1 MALECTQ
8 HERIKRLESML
19 DGNGQPGLNQTVSRI
34 DTSLTNLE
42 KLIPELKTTVSAFN
56 RYMIE
61 KEAEEKKAK
70 ELRAKREKELEAEA
84 KRKRQNQ
91 NILMTVLAM
100 IAALIGSLFG
110 K

>member
-1 MALECTQ
+1 MAIECTQ
-8 HERIKRLESML
+8 QDRIKRIENML
-19 DGNGQPGLNQTVSRI
+19 DGNGRPGLTQTVSRI
-34 DTSLTNLE
+34 DTSLLSLE

-61 KEAEEKKAK
+61 KEAEEKK
-70 ELRAKREKELEAEA
+70 LREIHEKREKEIEAEA